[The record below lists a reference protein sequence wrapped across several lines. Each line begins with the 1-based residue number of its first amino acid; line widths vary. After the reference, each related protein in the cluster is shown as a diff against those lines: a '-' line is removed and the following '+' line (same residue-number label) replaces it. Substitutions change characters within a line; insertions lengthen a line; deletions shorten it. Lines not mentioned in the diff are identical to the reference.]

1 VDADPIIGTNVAGYA
16 IESVLGHGAMGV
28 VYVARQ
34 DSPAR
39 RVALKLIAPAFAGDE
54 VFRRRFLR
62 EATAAA
68 AIEHPHIL
76 PVYAAGESN
85 GILFMAMRL
94 VDGQDLG
101 QILRGSNE
109 LPLER
114 VVRIIR
120 QIGEAL
126 DAAHA
131 RGLVHRDVKPGN
143 VLVTRQPDGEDADF
157 CYLTDFGVSTWTAS
171 SAATITMTGQMVGTA
186 SYVAPEQIEGGS
198 VDGRADLY
206 SLGCVLYE
214 CLTGRPLFSGRQ
226 AAAILYAHLHEE
238 LAPPSSIRPD
248 LPAGV
253 DDVTARALRKAPG
266 ERYASCRELTHDLDE
281 ALAGT
286 NSRRG
291 RVPIETAPRTAS
303 TRGSVGRSTWAVVA
317 VVATVIIVAV
327 AGAAFLAMRDR
338 GPTQS
343 ASLSVAAPPLIREGV
358 QVTASSTAPSSTDAA
373 GNPVTYVPANVIDG
387 NVQTAWR
394 TPGDG
399 HGQWVTLIFDNP
411 IDVVR
416 IGLIPGYAK
425 TDPQTGANRFL
436 QDRIIKAVAY
446 QIPGLPNTPQTF
458 EPLPVPQFVPLR
470 VTTSQI
476 TVKILATTAA
486 GGLDYTAISE
496 IYVYGYPQ

>member
-101 QILRGSNE
+101 EILRGSNE

-114 VVRIIR
+114 VARIIR
-120 QIGEAL
+120 QVGEAL

-143 VLVTRQPDGEDADF
+143 VLVTHQPDAEDADF
-157 CYLTDFGVSTWTAS
+157 CYLADFGVSTWTAS
-171 SAATITMTGQMVGTA
+171 SAASITLTGQMVGTA
-186 SYVAPEQIEGGS
+186 SYVAPEQIEGGT
-198 VDGRADLY
+198 VDGGADLY

-214 CLTGRPLFSGRQ
+214 CLTGRPPFSGRQ

-238 LAPPSSIRPD
+238 PAPPSSIRPD

-253 DDVTARALRKAPG
+253 DDVTTRALRKAPG
-266 ERYASCRELTHDLDE
+266 ERYASCRELMHDLGE
-281 ALAGT
+281 ALAGA
-286 NSRRG
+286 N
-291 RVPIETAPRTAS
+291 VPRAKVPLATAPRTPS
-303 TRGSVGRSTWAVVA
+303 TGVSVGRSRWAVAA

-327 AGAAFLAMRDR
+327 AGAAFLAIRDR
-338 GPTQS
+338 GPAQG
-343 ASLSVAAPPLIREGV
+343 ASSPVGAPSLIREGV

-399 HGQWVTLIFDNP
+399 RGQWVTLIFDNP

-436 QDRIIKAVAY
+436 QDRIIKAVVY

-458 EPLPVPQFVPLR
+458 QPLPVPQFVPLR
-470 VTTSQI
+470 ATTSQV

>member
-1 VDADPIIGTNVAGYA
+1 
-16 IESVLGHGAMGV
+16 
-28 VYVARQ
+28 
-34 DSPAR
+34 
-39 RVALKLIAPAFAGDE
+39 
-54 VFRRRFLR
+54 
-62 EATAAA
+62 
-68 AIEHPHIL
+68 
-76 PVYAAGESN
+76 
-85 GILFMAMRL
+85 
-94 VDGQDLG
+94 
-101 QILRGSNE
+101 
-109 LPLER
+109 
-114 VVRIIR
+114 
-120 QIGEAL
+120 
-126 DAAHA
+126 
-131 RGLVHRDVKPGN
+131 
-143 VLVTRQPDGEDADF
+143 
-157 CYLTDFGVSTWTAS
+157 
-171 SAATITMTGQMVGTA
+171 MVGTA

-214 CLTGRPLFSGRQ
+214 CLTGRPPFSGRQ

-238 LAPPSSIRPD
+238 PPPPSSIRPD
-248 LPAGV
+248 LPVGV
-253 DDVTARALRKAPG
+253 DDVTTRALRKAPG
-266 ERYASCRELTHDLDE
+266 ERYASCRELTHDLGQ

-286 NSRRG
+286 NSPRAK
-291 RVPIETAPRTAS
+291 VPLATAPRTAPRTAS

-338 GPTQS
+338 GPAQS
-343 ASLSVAAPPLIREGV
+343 ASSSVAAPPLIRKGV

-399 HGQWVTLIFDNP
+399 HGQSVTLIFDNP

-436 QDRIIKAVAY
+436 QDRIIKAVVY
-446 QIPGLPNTPQTF
+446 QVPGLPNTPQTF

-470 VTTSQI
+470 ATTSQI